1 MLHIEVYHNF
11 ARKSIDNLLNI
22 ITSASAHNVVIE
34 EVTTITK
41 SEFKIYSLTIM
52 VENTEVLDKYCK
64 DLNNLKFVNKVE
76 RQVN

>member
-1 MLHIEVYHNF
+1 MLIYTTNE
-11 ARKSIDNLLNI
+11 DNLLNI
-22 ITSASAHNVVIE
+22 ITSASAHNVLIE
-34 EVTTITK
+34 TITTITK

-52 VENTEVLDKYCK
+52 VENTELLEKFMR